1 MIAAWGV
8 GQDLF
13 DLLPLR
19 IVPALIMGSLIYFM
33 CGLQWKPA
41 LFLHFLLII
50 LLFNC
55 VTALVC
61 MTISTVIRQSNSLA
75 NLVAIVTLIFF
86 TLFQGAMINFGAAGA
101 PHQPDAHGISCGTSG
116 TTHRSWFFLA
126 FLLLSGPQTRC
137 PCGSA
142 GSPSSRRSALH
153 STR

>member
-1 MIAAWGV
+1 M
-8 GQDLF
+8 LF

-41 LFLHFLLII
+41 LFLHFLLIL

-86 TLFQGAMINFGAAGA
+86 TLFQGAMINFGACVHPA
-101 PHQPDAHGISCGTSG
+101 
-116 TTHRSWFFLA
+116 
-126 FLLLSGPQTRC
+126 
-137 PCGSA
+137 
-142 GSPSSRRSALH
+142 SALCATQRSGLPRQFACPGH
-153 STR
+153 RRRPAHVDWLGHLPLAVPLRPQLADGERV